1 MNSLKNVLL
10 VSLLSMTLASCG
22 GGTNPSGSTPVDESA
37 YEINDKYYSNV
48 EKRVPFDK
56 ENPLNFDEEF
66 TDKMDDNVWYAIEG
80 SWHTD
85 VSGAPHNGMK
95 KRNLFYTK
103 DSTGNGYLA
112 IRGRGIYNKDNDFE
126 TNKPEGGGIE
136 TINHLLPGR
145 YIIRMAAMPREGGVS
160 TMWTYCSTTGSEA
173 TSQNE
178 IDIEIGGTTK
188 ASQYEHEWCTSW
200 TKHTDKETRTVNV
213 TDILYLNDGKMHDFA
228 FDWYTDYKNSNE
240 GRVDWFIDGKYIESL
255 SGSMIPD
262 HAMPLWVGLWFPPLW
277 AGVPAFTEDYMI
289 IDRITYTAFSDSQY
303 ADKCRSYIT
312 YNPVKPSTLNIQNVN
327 FDSITKNL
335 NKFSNGEF
343 ESTAKCTDSRDS
355 GSYFGWLADNPEV
368 YKGTL
373 SLSNEHTEGSHSY
386 MLSASTDSSV
396 PETERGIYLG
406 QNISNSFPGYKF
418 NLSIDA
424 KKTSDD
430 SEGNIEISYRT
441 TSGKSLKTERIA
453 INSTTFS
460 TYTKEIT
467 MPENASAL
475 KIYITAEKGS
485 ILYDN
490 AKLFRV
496 I

>member
-1 MNSLKNVLL
+1 
-10 VSLLSMTLASCG
+10 
-22 GGTNPSGSTPVDESA
+22 
-37 YEINDKYYSNV
+37 
-48 EKRVPFDK
+48 
-56 ENPLNFDEEF
+56 
-66 TDKMDDNVWYAIEG
+66 MDDNVWYAIEG

-112 IRGRGIYNKDNDFE
+112 IRGRGIYNKDSDFE

-453 INSTTFS
+453 INSTTFN